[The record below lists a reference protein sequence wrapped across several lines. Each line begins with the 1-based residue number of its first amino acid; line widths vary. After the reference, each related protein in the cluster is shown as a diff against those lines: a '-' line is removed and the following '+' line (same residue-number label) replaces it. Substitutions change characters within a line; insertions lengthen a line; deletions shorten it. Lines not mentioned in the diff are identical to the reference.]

1 MKINK
6 WLEPTNPQ
14 RRRYGVALFVG
25 VVGGIMSAFVKWG
38 AEVPLPPRTF
48 SGGRD
53 EFNPPYL
60 FLRDYLGIDPT
71 QVIYHFSE
79 HIINPVHITHLIFSL
94 VFAIGYCLV
103 AEVFPKIKLWQG
115 AMAGIIATI
124 AVHWIA
130 FPLMHLTPGL
140 GNLPFDEYV
149 SELFG
154 HIVWFWAIEIIRRD
168 LRNRITHLPDPEVP
182 LDTPWR

>member
-1 MKINK
+1 MKISN
-6 WLEPTNPQ
+6 LFVMTEPK
-14 RRRYGVALFVG
+14 RRRYGVAFIVG
-25 VVGGIMSAFVKWG
+25 IIGGIMSAFVKWG

-53 EFNPPYL
+53 EFNPPYI

-71 QVIYHFSE
+71 QAVYQFSE
-79 HIINPVHITHLIFSL
+79 HIINPVHITHIIFSL

-103 AEVFPKIKLWQG
+103 AEIFPKIKLWQG

-124 AVHWIA
+124 AVHWIS
-130 FPLMHLTPGL
+130 FPVLGLTPAL
-140 GNLPFDEYV
+140 SEIPMDEYI
-149 SELFG
+149 SELIG

-168 LRNRITHLPDPEVP
+168 LRNRMTHEPDAEIP
-182 LDTPWR
+182 LKSTFR